1 MPWLSN
7 QALLEIAN
15 VWSIDGEYKLGEGW
29 TIAYFEYHKL
39 ERGWAE
45 FLWTV
50 VP

>member
-15 VWSIDGEYKLGEGW
+15 VWSIDGEYKLGGW